1 MPLIGQAALGN
12 QHADGYTAE
21 YYAPS
26 THKKNKQVIQNINRD
41 CRRIKSDLSTFILS
55 TDGDILFVLAEI

>member
-26 THKKNKQVIQNINRD
+26 THKKSKQVIKKKQFKGIVD
-41 CRRIKSDLSTFILS
+41 
-55 TDGDILFVLAEI
+55 EY

>member
-26 THKKNKQVIQNINRD
+26 THNKSKQVIQKKTVKRD
-41 CRRIKSDLSTFILS
+41 CRRILSDLST
-55 TDGDILFVLAEI
+55 VV

>member
-26 THKKNKQVIQNINRD
+26 THNKSKQDHTKKKPVKRD
-41 CRRIKSDLSTFILS
+41 CRRILSDLST
-55 TDGDILFVLAEI
+55 VV

>member
-26 THKKNKQVIQNINRD
+26 THKKNKPVIQKINSL
-41 CRRIKSDLSTFILS
+41 K
-55 TDGDILFVLAEI
+55 GV